1 MAAAAAAL
9 LCFLTVRVFGS
20 VSAQDQINI
29 PAEPGQTITL
39 SCDAVSFRPIR
50 VVDWSRTDQNPVNT
64 ILFQNG
70 KPHPDILDLSYKGRV
85 ELKDRQNGDVSL
97 ILKNVTTADS
107 GTYECHIQRGTN
119 HSGTGVYENKL
130 LSIIYLDVSPPPG
143 DQAGGAGGLTAAL
156 VVLTVAL
163 VIILAVIPVI
173 VWKRKNSSPPP
184 PPDEEAEKPPLI
196 KEEIQNFQ

>member
-1 MAAAAAAL
+1 MQRKHDDLPVPFSRSHNEAL
-9 LCFLTVRVFGS
+9 N
-20 VSAQDQINI
+20 QINI

-143 DQAGGAGGLTAAL
+143 ELCQSVCLKQL
-156 VVLTVAL
+156 
-163 VIILAVIPVI
+163 
-173 VWKRKNSSPPP
+173 
-184 PPDEEAEKPPLI
+184 PDVCC
-196 KEEIQNFQ
+196 